1 MRNLRANIFALL
13 LLGPLWPGCVSADD
27 AVRLLVLHS
36 YHQEYPW
43 TRRQHEGFLDRL
55 GRSSPRELFVETEHL
70 DTKRR
75 PYDADYG
82 AAFADYL
89 RFKYRDFQPEAV
101 YLSDDDALRF
111 ALEHLDAV
119 FPSTPVFFSG
129 VNDYSVVERLAGRKV
144 TGVFE
149 KKEIGPNLQLLAAM
163 GRSPGRIL
171 VVGDGSSTY
180 QAIEREIRAELAATP
195 DIEAFFVAAPQIDEI
210 LEVLRGEPVTDVF
223 LTTIGQLRESGGRT
237 LPLGES
243 LRRIAATGDR
253 VIVSMEDVYLAE
265 GVLGGYVTSGTRQGA
280 AAADLLVRYL
290 ASGVLPAALLD
301 NHNEYLFDEGILDRF
316 GLQLPREVRPKVRV
330 INPREP
336 WHLRYRLL
344 LVSGLLFAAF
354 VMVASLISFLLVL
367 ANKNRTIRQRSQAAE
382 EQARLALRA
391 RDSLNEAQ
399 RLARQGSWEWDAAHG
414 RFSASAG
421 LTHLCGLEHAGGLE
435 RLDDYLAFVPEADR
449 PGFLDGLEQVAAK
462 GQELQLV
469 HRLVDP
475 DGRPKTVRATLRR
488 SGSGPGGKLIGTVQ
502 DITAQ
507 HAAENA
513 LRESEEKYRRLF
525 EMSEDPMWLIVGNQ
539 FVMAN
544 RAASRVL
551 GYDSATMLA
560 ELHPSLLSPERQPDG
575 QSSRDKAD
583 AMMATAFRDGYHRFE
598 WIHRKRDG
606 SLFPVEVSLTRIPYQ
621 GREALFCI
629 WRDITEVKQ
638 AQRAVEEKSAYL
650 DSVLGSSE
658 KVAIVAT
665 DPDTRVR
672 YFSPSA
678 EKMFGI
684 AATEVLGRDLV
695 EIHRRQGVARERYQ
709 HGLDE
714 ARRAGEFRFTIR
726 VELEGAPR
734 EIDGRVSP
742 IQDHRGEFAGF
753 MLMCEDVTEQRRAS
767 ELIAFQASYDPLTE
781 LPNRR
786 LFMDQLHQ
794 ALARARRH
802 GHLGAVLFF
811 DLDNFKTINDSLGH
825 PVGDALLRQV
835 AQRMRSTL
843 REEDTVARLGG
854 DEFVVLISEI
864 GGKRDEALSDLQSLA
879 EKVRQAIG
887 MPYNVEAHE
896 LHVSSSIG
904 IAVFPSADETSDD
917 LLRQA
922 DTAMYQAKESGRNA
936 IRFFLPSMQQAA
948 ENRLRT
954 INRLRQALPRDELR
968 LHFQPQFDAERRLC
982 GAEALLR
989 WQQPNGEL
997 ASPEGFIHLAE
1008 ESGLILP
1015 IGDWVLRE
1023 ALRTFKRWHG
1033 NRSCLAGGR
1042 VAVNVSALQFHQSDF
1057 VNRVEQALGDTGARP
1072 DWLTLEMT
1080 ESILL
1085 RDFAGTVDRIVQLK
1099 ALGVR
1104 FSIDDFGT
1112 GYSSLAYLKRLP
1124 VDEIK
1129 IDRSFV
1135 RDLVDDPGDAAL
1147 VETILTMARHI
1158 RLDVVAEGVET
1169 AEAFEV
1175 LRDNGCQIFQ
1185 GYHFGRPCSAEQ
1197 FAARFLPPAAL
1208 AAGLGRHPAA

>member
-1 MRNLRANIFALL
+1 MRIPRAYLPGLLLSALL
-13 LLGPLWPGCVSADD
+13 WPACVFAED
-27 AVRLLVLHS
+27 AVRLFVLHS

-43 TRRQHEGFLDRL
+43 TRRQHEGFLEQL
-55 GRSSPRELFVETEHL
+55 GRSGARDLFVETEHL

-82 AAFADYL
+82 AAFADHL
-89 RFKYRDFQPEAV
+89 RLKYRGFRPTAI

-111 ALEHLDAV
+111 ALDHLDSV
-119 FPSTPVFFSG
+119 FPSVPMFFSG
-129 VNDYSVVERLAGRKV
+129 VNDYAVSGRLEGRPV

-149 KKEIGPNLQLLAAM
+149 KKEIGPNLRLLAAM

-171 VVGDGSSTY
+171 VVGDDSSTY
-180 QAIEREIRAELAATP
+180 HAIEREIRAELATTP
-195 DIEAFFVAAPQIDEI
+195 ELEAQFVAAPQIDDI
-210 LEVLRGEPVTDVF
+210 VEVLRGDPATDVF
-223 LTTIGQLRESGGRT
+223 LTTIGQLREAGGST
-237 LPLGES
+237 LPLRES
-243 LRRIAATGDR
+243 LGRIAATGDR

-280 AAADLLVRYL
+280 AAADLLSSYL
-290 ASGVLPAALLD
+290 ASGALPDAQQD
-301 NHNEYLFDEGILDRF
+301 SPNEYLFDQQVLTRF
-316 GLQLPREVRPKVRV
+316 SLRLPDEIRPRVRV
-330 INPREP
+330 LNPHEP
-336 WHLRYRLL
+336 WHQRHRIL
-344 LVSGLLFAAF
+344 LVSGLVFAVFA
-354 VMVASLISFLLVL
+354 MVASLISFLLVL
-367 ANKNRTIRQRSQAAE
+367 ANKNRTIRQRSLAAE

-399 RLARQGSWEWDAAHG
+399 RLARQGSWEWDPVYG

-421 LTHLCGLEHAGGLE
+421 LAHLCGLQSGAGML
-435 RLDDYLAFVPEADR
+435 RLDDYLAFVPEAER
-449 PGFLDGLEQVAAK
+449 PAFLDGLEQVTSG

-475 DGRPKTVRATLRR
+475 GGRSKTVRATLRR
-488 SGSGPGGKLIGTVQ
+488 SGPAAGRQLIGTVQ

-507 HAAENA
+507 HAAESG

-544 RAASRVL
+544 RAAGRVL
-551 GYDSATMLA
+551 GYDAATTLA
-560 ELHPSLLSPERQPDG
+560 ELHPSLLSPEQQPDG
-575 QSSRDKAD
+575 RPSRDKAD
-583 AMMATAFRDGYHRFE
+583 EMMAIAFREGYHRFE
-598 WIHRKRDG
+598 WMHRKRDG
-606 SLFPVEVSLTRIPYQ
+606 TLFPVEVSLTRIPYQ

-638 AQRAVEEKSAYL
+638 AQRTVEEKSAYL

-678 EKMFGI
+678 EKMFGVP
-684 AATEVLGRDLV
+684 ADQVLGLDLA
-695 EIHRRQGVARERYQ
+695 EIHLRQGVARERYQ

-726 VELEGAPR
+726 LQQGGTPR

-786 LFMDQLHQ
+786 LLMDQLHQ

-802 GHLGAVLFF
+802 DHLGAVLFF

-843 REEDTVARLGG
+843 RDEDTVARLGG
-854 DEFVVLISEI
+854 DEFVVLVSEI
-864 GGKRDEALSDLQSLA
+864 DGNRDEALSDLQSLA
-879 EKVRQAIG
+879 EKVRHAIG
-887 MPYNVEAHE
+887 QPYNVEAHE

-904 IAVFPSADETSDD
+904 IAVFPSADETPDD

-954 INRLRQALPRDELR
+954 INRLRQALPREELR

-1023 ALRTFKRWHG
+1023 ALRTFKRWRADNPG
-1033 NRSCLAGGR
+1033 LAGSR
-1042 VAVNVSALQFHQSDF
+1042 VAVNVSALQFHQADF
-1057 VNRVEQALGDTGARP
+1057 VNRVEQALGDTGSAP

-1135 RDLVDDPGDAAL
+1135 RDLIEDPGDAAL

-1158 RLDVVAEGVET
+1158 QLHVVAEGVET
-1169 AEAFEV
+1169 AEAFEL

-1197 FAARFLPPAAL
+1197 FAARFLPQPAV
-1208 AAGLGRHPAA
+1208 AAGLGRQPAA